1 MDIYIWL
8 INYILLLFSIGLFIV
23 IVILYIVRLH
33 NDSYRVVRR
42 MIEGIRFCGC
52 TFSYFLE
59 KGERQI
65 FELARMMSESMTM
78 FREKL
83 CETDVKCQ
91 YYETLLCM
99 TDSGIWVSDAERNI
113 GWMNQAAFSYINK
126 SSLRHIDEL
135 GSLNPEFPEI
145 LNLLKN
151 GEVKV
156 LHILSEDMAAF
167 WAVTVIC
174 YISKRKELCLINLK
188 NIRSVLE

>member
-1 MDIYIWL
+1 
-8 INYILLLFSIGLFIV
+8 
-23 IVILYIVRLH
+23 
-33 NDSYRVVRR
+33 
-42 MIEGIRFCGC
+42 
-52 TFSYFLE
+52 
-59 KGERQI
+59 
-65 FELARMMSESMTM
+65 MMNESMTM

-99 TDSGIWVSDAERNI
+99 TDSGIWVSDTERNI

-145 LNLLKN
+145 LNSLKN
-151 GEVKV
+151 GEIKV

-174 YISKRKELCLINLK
+174 YISKRKELRLINLK

>member
-1 MDIYIWL
+1 
-8 INYILLLFSIGLFIV
+8 
-23 IVILYIVRLH
+23 
-33 NDSYRVVRR
+33 
-42 MIEGIRFCGC
+42 
-52 TFSYFLE
+52 
-59 KGERQI
+59 
-65 FELARMMSESMTM
+65 MTM

-99 TDSGIWVSDAERNI
+99 TDSGIWVSDTERNI

-145 LNLLKN
+145 LNSLKN
-151 GEVKV
+151 GEIKV

-174 YISKRKELCLINLK
+174 YISKRKELRLINLK